1 MWGNF
6 WWHLNTKKFTTRAL
20 VGRLYKIHIFY
31 WFWFC
36 FFHTIAATTYLNSLP
51 IQSHISIKI
60 LRGNCSSL
68 LKYTKIIEFHLP
80 ICDCGTMVLCR
91 SHRGEYSRPSSASRS
106 PWLKN
111 SSMHRDVHWWWR
123 SQRFAGWETSQEC
136 NIRLRTL
143 VLSKL
148 KFSK

>member
-1 MWGNF
+1 MGQLLVTFEHQKVYNKRLSW
-6 WWHLNTKKFTTRAL
+6 KAL
-20 VGRLYKIHIFY
+20 QDTHFLLILILFSPYDSSYYISQFI
-31 WFWFC
+31 
-36 FFHTIAATTYLNSLP
+36 TYLIAYKYQN
-51 IQSHISIKI
+51 IAW
-60 LRGNCSSL
+60 NCSSL
-68 LKYTKIIEFHLP
+68 LKYIKIIEFHLP